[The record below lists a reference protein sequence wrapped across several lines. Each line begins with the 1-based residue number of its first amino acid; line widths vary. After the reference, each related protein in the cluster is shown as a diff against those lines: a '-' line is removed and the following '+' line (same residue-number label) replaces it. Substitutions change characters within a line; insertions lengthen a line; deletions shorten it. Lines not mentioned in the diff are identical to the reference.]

1 MKARDRYSQLTR
13 GRTQFLHTAVE
24 CSRLT
29 LPYLVQEDLSS
40 RPEHQKLHTPWQ
52 SVGAKSVVNL
62 AAKLMLALIP
72 PQTTFFKLQI
82 RDDKLGEEIDASVK
96 SELDLTF
103 SKLERMVMDYINA
116 SSDRVVVHQALKHL
130 IVSGNALIYMGKDG
144 LKNYPLNRYVINR
157 DGNGNICEI
166 VTKELISRRI
176 LAADLPEALPLITPN
191 APGDEGYKT
200 GSDDTDVEVY
210 TYVRQ
215 EEKSGR
221 WVWHQEAFD
230 KIIPGS
236 RSTAPKHASPWLVL
250 RFNTVDGEDYGRG
263 RVEEFLGDVRSLEG
277 LSQALV
283 EGSAAASKVVFLVSP
298 SSTTKPKTIADAGNG
313 AIVQGRPDDVG
324 VIQVGKTAD
333 FRTAAEQ
340 MQTLERR
347 ISEAFLVLQV
357 RQSERTTAEEVRL
370 TQMELEQQL
379 GGLFS
384 LLTVEFLIP
393 YLNRTL
399 HILQRTNQL
408 PKIPKDL
415 VRPEIVAGVNALG
428 RGQDQQ
434 SLVMFIQTIANTM
447 GPDVMMKFLDPA
459 EYIKRLAAS
468 QGIDVL
474 NLVKT
479 PETMAQEKQQQMQ
492 EMQQNALVQQAGQ
505 LASAPMAD
513 PSKNPAMGRMLND
526 GYDQLNGNQTEPPAE
541 GEEQEALPSEG
552 FEAI

>member
-1 MKARDRYSQLTR
+1 MKARDRYTQLTR
-13 GRTQFLHTAVE
+13 DRSQFLDTAVE

-29 LPYLVQEDLSS
+29 LPYLIQEDLSS
-40 RPEHQKLHTPWQ
+40 RPTHQKLHTPWQ

-72 PQTTFFKLQI
+72 PQTSFFKLQI
-82 RDDKLGEEIDASVK
+82 RDDKLGVEFPPEVR
-96 SELDLTF
+96 SELDLSF
-103 SKLERMVMDYINA
+103 AKMERMIMDHINA
-116 SSDRVVVHQALKHL
+116 STDRVVVHQALKHL
-130 IVSGNALIYMGKDG
+130 IVSGNALIFMGKDG
-144 LKNYPLNRYVINR
+144 LKNYPLNRFVVNR

-176 LAADLPEALPLITPN
+176 LGEDLPVPLPNP
-191 APGDEGYKT
+191 PGDDGKT
-200 GSDDTDVEVY
+200 GSDDHDVEVY
-210 TYVRQ
+210 TYVRYD
-215 EEKSGR
+215 KNGR

-230 KIIPGS
+230 NILPGS
-236 RSTAPKHASPWLVL
+236 RSTAPKNASPWLVL

-263 RVEEFLGDVRSLEG
+263 RVEEFLGDIRSLEG

-333 FRTAAEQ
+333 FRTASEQ
-340 MQTLERR
+340 MQNLERR
-347 ISEAFLVLQV
+347 ISDAFLVLQV

-393 YLNRTL
+393 YLDRTL
-399 HILQRTNQL
+399 HILQRNREI
-408 PKIPKDL
+408 PKIPKDI
-415 VRPEIVAGVNALG
+415 VSPTIVAGVNAIG
-428 RGQDQQ
+428 RGQDQE
-434 SLVMFIQTIANTM
+434 SLVSFITTLAQTM
-447 GPDVMMKFLDPA
+447 GPEIIAKFLDPG
-459 EYIKRLAAS
+459 EYVKRLAAA

-479 PETMAQEKQQQMQ
+479 PETMAQERQQQEQQMQQQM
-492 EMQQNALVQQAGQ
+492 MLKQAGQ
-505 LASAPMAD
+505 LAGTPMMD
-513 PSKNPAMGRMLND
+513 PSKNEAMGEMLKEQK
-526 GYDQLNGNQTEPPAE
+526 DQLTN
-541 GEEQEALPSEG
+541 EQSEG
-552 FEAI
+552 QSPDQGA